1 MKDNFA
7 IFLYIIGV
15 MIGVI
20 LMPFITFFE
29 GYISG
34 YILRWI
40 IKDTGI
46 IIFTNALHLNLDP
59 NNFPLFTGILMFL
72 GHIIF
77 PTITTKVV
85 GKK

>member
-1 MKDNFA
+1 MKNGST
-7 IFLYIIGV
+7 IFWYIIGI

-20 LMPFITFFE
+20 LVPFITFFE
-29 GYISG
+29 GYILG
-34 YILRWI
+34 YILKWI

-59 NNFPLFTGILMFL
+59 NNFPLFTGMLMFL
-72 GHIIF
+72 GHIFF
-77 PTITTKVV
+77 PTVTTKV